1 MTVAVLS
8 GLYFGCIFWYN
19 RHQMSSEYCNNLP
32 ESSSPSDKNFH
43 DDKENGRSNNLIK
56 MIKGVLR
63 RITNDPVILPDPT
76 KPLFDELG
84 EISSEQP
91 KKIRDD
97 VKRRSLTT
105 SDAVTMFDSPYSPYF

>member
-1 MTVAVLS
+1 
-8 GLYFGCIFWYN
+8 
-19 RHQMSSEYCNNLP
+19 MSSEYCNNLP

-63 RITNDPVILPDPT
+63 RITNDPVILPDQT

-91 KKIRDD
+91 KKFRDD